1 LSSAP
6 ASYRA
11 VLLNDTAFAAH
22 HGCRRVGAAIR
33 QGLAKHGIA
42 ITASSPAGAA
52 WYDDPDMLHE
62 LKAADL
68 IVVNGEGTIHHGA
81 EAGARLLRVLDHPA
95 RRGRPVAFLNM
106 LWQDNPADWAQQ
118 VVGADL
124 VSVRDRRSQQV
135 LEAAGVEAVS
145 APDFSF
151 YLPIPERGQQRHTER
166 VAFGDSVSRSVSKE
180 LYGAYKAAASAKCY
194 LPIRASLRHEP
205 ASQRASLKR
214 RFDNLRHDVKARLRR
229 ALDGGEMTA
238 PDADSYL
245 SALAACTFHITGRY
259 HAVCFSI
266 ATATPFHAVSSNSH
280 KIEALLD
287 DVGVDP
293 GRIRPTVQG
302 ATGSPPTPFTES
314 ESKAIAAWN
323 TMARS
328 KIDDVFSAVAKLA
341 R

>member
-33 QGLAKHGIA
+33 HGLAKHGIV
-42 ITASSPAGAA
+42 ITASTLAGAV
-52 WYDDPDMLHE
+52 WDEDPDMLHA

-68 IVVNGEGTIHHGA
+68 VVVNGEGTIHHGA
-81 EAGARLLRVLDHPA
+81 EAGARLLRLLDHPV
-95 RRGRPVAFLNM
+95 RQGRPVAFLNM
-106 LWQDNPADWAQQ
+106 LWQDNPAEWARQLTR
-118 VVGADL
+118 ADL

-135 LEAAGVEAVS
+135 LGEAGIEAVF

-151 YLPIPERGQQRHTER
+151 YLPVPERGQERHAAR
-166 VAFGDSVSRSVSKE
+166 VAFGDSVSKSVSKE
-180 LYGAYKAAASAKCY
+180 LHDAYKAAAIPKCY
-194 LPIRASLRHEP
+194 LPIRASVRHEP
-205 ASQRASLKR
+205 ASHRASLKH

-245 SALAACTFHITGRY
+245 SALGTCAFHITGRY

-266 ATATPFHAVSSNSH
+266 STATPFHAVASNSH

-287 DVGVDP
+287 DVGLDP
-293 GRIRPTVQG
+293 GRIRGAVQD
-302 ATGSPPTPFTES
+302 ATGSPPTPFSSRES
-314 ESKAIAAWN
+314 ESIAAWN
-323 TMARS
+323 ATARS
-328 KIDDVFSAVAKLA
+328 RIDGVFSAAAELLS
-341 R
+341 